1 MQKFKGTLISR
12 NFYIAN
18 IFTKFFSRFIFY
30 DVNPGEGFNLR
41 RDVFMRVGI
50 MVKKLN
56 DQSTKYSY
64 TLVLPPWGP
73 LYHWQTRELGIQ
85 SRIPWKDFFDVDSI
99 SRYVPVIDLED
110 FLGKLLVSV
119 LPTLKL

>member
-1 MQKFKGTLISR
+1 
-12 NFYIAN
+12 
-18 IFTKFFSRFIFY
+18 
-30 DVNPGEGFNLR
+30 
-41 RDVFMRVGI
+41 

-73 LYHWQTRELGIQ
+73 LYHWQSRELGIQ

-119 LPTLKL
+119 LPTLNM

>member
-73 LYHWQTRELGIQ
+73 LYHWQSRELGIQ

-119 LPTLKL
+119 LPTLNM

>member
-1 MQKFKGTLISR
+1 MQKFKGTVISR
-12 NFYIAN
+12 NFSLKV

-99 SRYVPVIDLED
+99 SRYVPAIDLED
-110 FLGKLLVSV
+110 FLGKLVSG
-119 LPTLKL
+119 LPNLKL

>member
-1 MQKFKGTLISR
+1 
-12 NFYIAN
+12 
-18 IFTKFFSRFIFY
+18 
-30 DVNPGEGFNLR
+30 
-41 RDVFMRVGI
+41 MRVGI

-110 FLGKLLVSV
+110 FLGKLVSG
-119 LPTLKL
+119 LPNMKL

>member
-1 MQKFKGTLISR
+1 MQKFKGTMISR
-12 NFYIAN
+12 NFLLDL
-18 IFTKFFSRFIFY
+18 FSRNFSCRFIFY

-73 LYHWQTRELGIQ
+73 LYHWQSRELGIQ

-119 LPTLKL
+119 LPTLNM

>member
-1 MQKFKGTLISR
+1 MQKFKGTVISR
-12 NFYIAN
+12 NFSLKV

-110 FLGKLLVSV
+110 FLGKLVSV
-119 LPTLKL
+119 LPTLNL